1 MASIKFNGNA
11 SEFYTD
17 LRSRVD
23 AYFAEKKIDPTGN
36 GKLYF
41 KTAFYMLSFLTVYI
55 TLVFL
60 TPTNWVAILLCILF
74 GLLTA
79 GIGFN
84 VMHDG
89 GHGSYSPNKTVNK
102 LAAPLGQAAT
112 QAPQPMHSAESI
124 AASATGLGTGMRF
137 ASGAP
142 PVGAVIK
149 PPASIIR
156 SNADRSTIKSLIIGN
171 DAARHGSITIVA
183 LFSKDLICN

>member
-41 KTAFYMLSFLTVYI
+41 KTAFYMLSFLAVYI

-60 TPTNWVAILLCILF
+60 TPSNWVAILLCVLF

-102 LAAPLGQAAT
+102 LAALTLNMLGGSSYLWNIKHNMIHHTFTNIDGHDDDIATEPLLRLC
-112 QAPQPMHSAESI
+112 ESHKKYFFHRFQFLYWFI
-124 AASATGLGTGMRF
+124 VYGLTYF
-137 ASGAP
+137 LW
-142 PVGAVIK
+142 IF
-149 PPASIIR
+149 IL
-156 SNADRSTIKSLIIGN
+156 D
-171 DAARHGSITIVA
+171 
-183 LFSKDLICN
+183 

>member
-60 TPTNWVAILLCILF
+60 TPSNWVAILLCVLF
-74 GLLTA
+74 GL
-79 GIGFN
+79 
-84 VMHDG
+84 
-89 GHGSYSPNKTVNK
+89 
-102 LAAPLGQAAT
+102 
-112 QAPQPMHSAESI
+112 
-124 AASATGLGTGMRF
+124 
-137 ASGAP
+137 
-142 PVGAVIK
+142 AV
-149 PPASIIR
+149 
-156 SNADRSTIKSLIIGN
+156 
-171 DAARHGSITIVA
+171 AR
-183 LFSKDLICN
+183 